1 MAALPLAASLPD
13 QTPCVR
19 SRMCLHMI
27 WDFDRT
33 IFSRRLAGVHF
44 SVCQHSRH
52 MSAKVLFLLILIDSK
67 ISQLQH
73 DRNDY
78 APDRRFR
85 MSDLKRQLDGY
96 RLTTAE
102 ILYHRPDHP
111 SLLQHYIWQDYD
123 MAPRFPIL
131 YKFLRFWQ
139 SNLDG
144 RLHSVTVASSAL
156 IRPAEFRMADLALN
170 IH

>member
-1 MAALPLAASLPD
+1 
-13 QTPCVR
+13 
-19 SRMCLHMI
+19 
-27 WDFDRT
+27 
-33 IFSRRLAGVHF
+33 
-44 SVCQHSRH
+44 
-52 MSAKVLFLLILIDSK
+52 
-67 ISQLQH
+67 
-73 DRNDY
+73 
-78 APDRRFR
+78 

-131 YKFLRFWQ
+131 SKFLRFWQ
-139 SNLDG
+139 TNLDG

-156 IRPAEFRMADLALN
+156 IKPAEFRMANMALN